1 MESGQFKQ
9 VDVKAKIIS
18 PEDVD
23 TPSFEFE
30 GLLMEHYR
38 KFPRTAALVENP
50 NYFKALKNP
59 FLYFYLVPFALFSL
73 KLNTILS
80 QRWRDYIKL
89 WIYITIMFIPTI
101 VLVCL
106 PFRGISVVVD
116 EKTKWVVTDVGM
128 SVALPILIGIL
139 LSLFYLKYTHDG
151 FLGLTVEKRV
161 EWLEEPVRE
170 YYNKFYDRKLP
181 LNPIIILLS
190 LAAGI
195 GFNVPMILHA
205 YSNGLSI
212 AGAFGIISCIFSP
225 ILYYI
230 FIVATYFLILNTRIY
245 SRILKTMK
253 GKIVTYLEEYGSL
266 LTRENYDII
275 WALGDR
281 WSRGRAIRQIENIPI
296 AGILSSLVVT
306 IAMLMGSIDE
316 LIYGIKGEM
325 PKLSD
330 VGLSFGTLLSS
341 DNPLTVVVVILALV
355 VALILF
361 LIVFL
366 PLISFRA
373 KIKKFKIKALIELDN
388 YIFAN
393 VVEFEVRYAEE
404 AKQENLTMFQL
415 REYIASMRTL
425 PISTNKVFRII
436 IAIVLWF
443 LNMRKIFNAL
453 AGVQ

>member
-1 MESGQFKQ
+1 METGRYKE

-18 PEDVD
+18 PDDVEI
-23 TPSFEFE
+23 PFFEFE

-38 KFPRTAALVENP
+38 KFPRTAALAENP
-50 NYFKALKNP
+50 NYYKALNNP
-59 FLYFYLVPFALFSL
+59 FLYFYLVPFALFNL

-89 WIYITIMFIPTI
+89 WIYIAIMFIPTA

-106 PFRGISVVVD
+106 PFRGISQTV
-116 EKTKWVVTDVGM
+116 ETQTKWVVTDVGM
-128 SVALPILIGIL
+128 SVALPLLIGIL

-151 FLGLTVEKRV
+151 FLGLTIEKRV
-161 EWLEEPVRE
+161 EWLEKPVRE

-190 LAAGI
+190 LGGGI
-195 GFNVPMILHA
+195 GFNIPMILHA
-205 YSNGLSI
+205 YAEGFSI
-212 AGAFGIISCIFSP
+212 AGTFGIISCILSP

-253 GKIVTYLEEYGSL
+253 EKIVIYLEEYGTL
-266 LTRENYDII
+266 LARENYDII

-306 IAMLMGSIDE
+306 IAMLMGAIDE
-316 LIYGIKGEM
+316 LIYGIKGTM
-325 PKLSD
+325 PSIAD
-330 VGLSFGTLLSS
+330 VGLSFGTLIDSS
-341 DNPLTVVVVILALV
+341 NPFTVVVVIIALL

-366 PLISFRA
+366 PLVSFRS

-393 VVEFEVRYAEE
+393 VVEFEVKYAEE
-404 AKQENLTMFQL
+404 ARQENVTMFQL

-425 PISTNKVFRII
+425 PISTSKVFRII
-436 IAIVLWF
+436 IAVVLWF
-443 LNMRKIFNAL
+443 LNLRKIFNAL